1 MYTLFETPN
10 PKKAPRYFYMGFEA
24 VRRRWK
30 ENVARLQGHWK
41 SSGYAVSSEHVLS
54 KLVGS
59 FSIPLYDDVRKYR
72 DAIIDMTPQLCMG
85 HGIAAPTNG
94 SITIENPG
102 WFYGLRD
109 KEYLLSVSDDFDAY
123 NAAFNWAEQEPV
135 KVLRH
140 TLTDLNM
147 ALPNGSVPDV
157 ADGYV
162 IIAINIPLL
171 AVMYWGWSKT
181 QLSASTGA
189 AERIQQFI
197 GQYVLPGL
205 LPSQTTVAFFNR
217 ILHTLNE
224 VPVTPER
231 RVNSI
236 AIATNYTGIDR
247 VIQTMLS
254 DFKNNHMTFTEIFGC
269 IPTIN
274 EESLLSF
281 IQTPD
286 TVIGRQNQWALE
298 AAYIPYA
305 SFALNLSALFNN
317 TQNQMERNYTW
328 RLVQRV
334 VNDRLLDAA
343 PRRIRNDL
351 RFDFDTQVAIWTK

>member
-10 PKKAPRYFYMGFEA
+10 PRKAPRYFYMGFEA

-30 ENVARLQGHWK
+30 ENVIRLQGHWRT
-41 SSGYAVSSEHVLS
+41 SGYAVSSEHILS

-72 DAIIDMTPQLCMG
+72 DAIMDMTPQLCMG

-94 SITIENPG
+94 SINIENPG

-123 NAAFNWAEQEPV
+123 NAAYNWSEQQPL
-135 KVLRH
+135 KVIRH

-147 ALPNGSVPDV
+147 ALPNGDVPDV

-162 IIAINIPLL
+162 IITINIPML
-171 AVMYWGWSKT
+171 AVMYWGWCKSQVDNDAGT
-181 QLSASTGA
+181 R
-189 AERIQQFI
+189 ERIQQFI
-197 GQYVLPGL
+197 GQYVLPSL
-205 LPSQTTVAFFNR
+205 LPSQTNVAFFNR
-217 ILHTLNE
+217 IMAGLND
-224 VPVTPER
+224 VPVTPEK

-236 AIATNYTGIDR
+236 AIATNYTNIDR
-247 VIQTMLS
+247 IVTTILADMRT
-254 DFKNNHMTFTEIFGC
+254 NHMTFQEIFGC
-269 IPTIN
+269 IPTITD
-274 EESLLSF
+274 ESMLSF

-286 TVIGRQNQWALE
+286 TVISRQNQWALE
-298 AAYIPYA
+298 AAYIPYT
-305 SFALNLSALFNN
+305 SFALSLTALFKNS
-317 TQNQMERNYTW
+317 QNQMERNYAW
-328 RLVQRV
+328 RLLNRV

-351 RFDFDTQVAIWTK
+351 RFDFDTQVAVWIK